1 MVCCMNNIVELVII
15 IVWTGCSYLMATY
28 MLRLSIVVRRSKGF
42 HDTAGRNAH
51 YLV

>member
-28 MLRLSIVVRRSKGF
+28 MLRLSIVVRRSMILPVEIS
-42 HDTAGRNAH
+42 TI
-51 YLV
+51 